1 MEKLY
6 LPHTKECFVCGSE
19 NPVGIKHIFYVA
31 GDFTFCDLFLPKG
44 YDGVYDVIHGGVS
57 IAVVDETMAWCA
69 YIFSDAKN
77 MFITREIK
85 VKFKYPLKV
94 DTQYIVKTKFV
105 EKNKVYAIVQGY
117 IIDDQGKNYLEA
129 EGKFVETME
138 KNMYETAK
146 YLVFDQERVYHPKS
160 LALKKYIVL

>member
-1 MEKLY
+1 MLMEKLY

-31 GDFTFCDLFLPKG
+31 EDFVCCDLFLPKG

-94 DTQYIVKTKFV
+94 NTQYVVKTRFI
-105 EKNKVYAIVQGY
+105 EKI
-117 IIDDQGKNYLEA
+117 
-129 EGKFVETME
+129 
-138 KNMYETAK
+138 K
-146 YLVFDQERVYHPKS
+146 YML
-160 LALKKYIVL
+160 